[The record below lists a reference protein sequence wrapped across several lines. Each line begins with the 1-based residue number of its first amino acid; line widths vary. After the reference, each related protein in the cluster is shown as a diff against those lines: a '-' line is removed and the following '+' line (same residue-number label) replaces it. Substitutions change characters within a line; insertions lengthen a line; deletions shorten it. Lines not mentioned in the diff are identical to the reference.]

1 LSGRQP
7 PYADAVSESRRG
19 FLFGLAAYVMWGS
32 FPLYWTLLDRSTA
45 PEILAN
51 RIVWSAISMGLL
63 VLLARRLSQFAILL
77 RNRRA
82 ASLLALAA
90 VLVSINWVTYI
101 WSVNNGHVVESSL
114 GYFINPLVSVLLG
127 VGVLQ
132 ERLRR
137 VQWIA
142 MGVAT
147 IAVVV
152 LTLDLGRLPWI
163 ALILAC
169 TFGTYG
175 LVKKVANVGAI
186 ESLTYE
192 TVLISPIALAYL
204 LWLGSR
210 GDSSFAAHG
219 PGYSWL
225 LIATGIVTALPLI
238 CFGAAATRVPLV
250 TIGLLQYVAPVF
262 QFGLGVLWFHEDMPP
277 GRWAGF
283 LLVWVAL
290 AIFTAEALTNR
301 RRQLRDAAEA
311 SAI

>member
-1 LSGRQP
+1 
-7 PYADAVSESRRG
+7 VSESRRG

-63 VLLARRLSQFAILL
+63 VLVARRRGHFATLL
-77 RNRRA
+77 RDRRA

-101 WSVNNGHVVESSL
+101 WSVNHGHVVESSL

-127 VGVLQ
+127 VGVLK

-142 MGVAT
+142 LGVAT

-192 TVLISPIALAYL
+192 TVLLSPIALAYL

-210 GDSSFAAHG
+210 GDSSFASHG

-225 LIATGIVTALPLI
+225 LISTGIVTALPLI

-290 AIFTAEALTNR
+290 AIFTAEAVTNL

>member
-1 LSGRQP
+1 
-7 PYADAVSESRRG
+7 
-19 FLFGLAAYVMWGS
+19 MWGS
-32 FPLYWTLLDRSTA
+32 FPLYWTLLERSTA

-63 VLLARRLSQFAILL
+63 VLVARRRRQFATLL
-77 RNRRA
+77 RDRRV

-101 WSVNNGHVVESSL
+101 WSVNHGHVVESSL
-114 GYFINPLVSVLLG
+114 GYFINPLVSVALG
-127 VGVLQ
+127 VGVLK

-204 LWLGSR
+204 LWLSSR

-225 LIATGIVTALPLI
+225 LISTGIVTALPLL

-262 QFGLGVLWFHEDMPP
+262 QFALGVLWFDEAMPP

-290 AIFTAEALTNR
+290 AIFTAEAITNR